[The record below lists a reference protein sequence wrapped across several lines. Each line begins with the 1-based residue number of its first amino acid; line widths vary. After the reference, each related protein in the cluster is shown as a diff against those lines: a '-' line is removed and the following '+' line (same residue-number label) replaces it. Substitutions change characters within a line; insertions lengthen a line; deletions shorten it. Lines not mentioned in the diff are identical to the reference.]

1 MSYVTIFYFKKAF
14 EIMKIFKIFFD
25 IIKHDFN
32 RCTRIRIDNDLE
44 FMNDKFAI
52 FRNERDIRTQLF
64 IAENSQM
71 NDCVERF
78 NQNLMRKISIFQKNF
93 ELTLNIDISKNFL

>member
-1 MSYVTIFYFKKAF
+1 MLYVMIFYFKKTF

-32 RCTRIRIDNDLE
+32 RCIRIRIDNNFE

-52 FRNERDIRTQLF
+52 FRNKRDIRIQFF
-64 IAENSQM
+64 IA
-71 NDCVERF
+71 
-78 NQNLMRKISIFQKNF
+78 KNF
-93 ELTLNIDISKNFL
+93 